1 MSNCLEE
8 LKIEENIKKDIN
20 SFYYKK
26 LIDLIKIFDSKKNK
40 LKKEN
45 RGDEVKKLKQEI
57 ESIKNEINRNL
68 NELKN
73 DKLKNC
79 LKKFQEENFK
89 DNLISFHK
97 RYIFK
102 ILDFSDENLKFLL
115 NGGAFVVAKTFE
127 FENTITSTQFR
138 RFYEYVLKAIQ
149 RNDEK
154 AFFQLSAFVAYA
166 KNRKK
171 AKEFF
176 YDLMEESLTKI
187 EQIKEKDKEDKY
199 KLNFKLFLESILGF
213 MPKK

>member
-79 LKKFQEENFK
+79 LKKFQEKNFR
-89 DNLISFHK
+89 DSLVNFHK
-97 RYIFK
+97 RYIFE

-127 FENTITSTQFR
+127 FEKNSITSTQFR

-149 RNDEK
+149 RNEER

-171 AKEFF
+171 AGEFF
-176 YDLMEESLTKI
+176 YELMQKSLTKL
-187 EQIKEKDKEDKY
+187 EQDNYKY
-199 KLNFKLFLESILGF
+199 IDNFKLFLESILGF

>member
-1 MSNCLEE
+1 MSNCLERLE
-8 LKIEENIKKDIN
+8 IKENIKEDIN

-26 LIDLIKIFDSKKNK
+26 FLELREN
-40 LKKEN
+40 LRKKE
-45 RGDEVKKLKQEI
+45 RELQHAKQEKREKI
-57 ESIKNEINRNL
+57 ENEMEKIMNEINRNL
-68 NELKN
+68 NKLKN
-73 DKLKNC
+73 EKLKNC
-79 LKKFQEENFK
+79 LKKFQEKYFRNS
-89 DNLISFHK
+89 LISFHK
-97 RYIFK
+97 RYIFE
-102 ILDFSDENLKFLL
+102 ILDFADENLKFLL

-127 FENTITSTQFR
+127 LESTITSTQFR

-187 EQIKEKDKEDKY
+187 EQIEEKEKEDKY